1 MPHGP
6 SPRIQI
12 TGRARAGK
20 STLRDALSLLSARET
35 APLDVPGRADPILDA
50 DLVLYVLPGA
60 ANSADRRLLA
70 TLSPARTL
78 VVLNKADAIGCRW
91 PDAAAVADRLTR
103 VLGHRTFPVVAALA
117 ARTRTGTFTP
127 ADLHTLHRHRH
138 HTPPAFT
145 LLPELFTD
153 PSLATDAPARQTLL
167 DRWTLYGVACALTA
181 LNHAPTLHPRP
192 LLQILHS
199 ASGIDPLHEELH
211 TRYVAAA
218 TRLAESAPPHPPPP
232 PEPFD

>member
-1 MPHGP
+1 MSHGP

-20 STLRDALSLLSARET
+20 STLRDALSLLSAEET
-35 APLDVPGRADPILDA
+35 APLDAPGRTDPVLDA

-70 TLSPARTL
+70 ALPPGRVL
-78 VVLNKADAIGCRW
+78 VVLNKADAVGARW

-103 VLGHRTFPVVAALA
+103 TLGHPTFPVVSTLA

-138 HTPPAFT
+138 RETPAFT

-153 PSLATDAPARQTLL
+153 PSVALDTPARHTLL

-181 LNHAPTLHPRP
+181 LNHAPTLAPRP

-211 TRYVAAA
+211 TRYAAAA
-218 TRLAESAPPHPPPP
+218 TRLAEAAARPHPL
-232 PEPFD
+232 PEFPD